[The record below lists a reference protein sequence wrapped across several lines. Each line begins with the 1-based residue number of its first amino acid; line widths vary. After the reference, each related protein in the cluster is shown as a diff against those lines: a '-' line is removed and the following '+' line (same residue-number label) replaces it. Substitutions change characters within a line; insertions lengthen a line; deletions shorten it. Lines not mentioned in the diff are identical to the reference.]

1 MRRSQEQCLAVTTLR
16 VKVGEQWYTIEVGD
30 LSHSPVE
37 VNVDGQTFYVEVDS
51 PELQAAHPRQRRG
64 RRPPS
69 RVTAPPLFSRAGAP
83 ISSSDKV
90 LRSPMP
96 GRVISIRVRP
106 GDRVAAGDEVCVV
119 EAMKME
125 QSIRAAQDG
134 VVKEIHVQPMDSV
147 SANDPLIEM
156 E

>member
-1 MRRSQEQCLAVTTLR
+1 MPTYRLR
-16 VKVGEQWYTIEVGD
+16 VGEQWYTVEVGD
-30 LSHSPVE
+30 VSRSPVE
-37 VNVDGQTFYVEVDS
+37 VNVGGQTYYVDVDS
-51 PELQAAHPRQRRG
+51 AAAAPSQPRTRRG

-69 RVTAPPLFSRAGAP
+69 RVAPPALPRMGGSVPSFDP
-83 ISSSDKV
+83 SDKI
-90 LRSPMP
+90 LRAPMP
-96 GRVISIRVRP
+96 GRVIVIRVRP

-134 VVKEIHVQPMDSV
+134 VVKEIYVQPMDSV
-147 SANDPLIEM
+147 GSNDALIEL

>member
-1 MRRSQEQCLAVTTLR
+1 MPTYR
-16 VKVGEQWYTIEVGD
+16 VKIGEQLYTVEVGD
-30 LSHSPVE
+30 VSRSPVE
-37 VNVDGQTFYVEVDS
+37 VSVDGQTFYVEVKAP
-51 PELQAAHPRQRRG
+51 PEEAAQPPTRRG

-69 RVTAPPLFSRAGAP
+69 RIAAPALPRVG
-83 ISSSDKV
+83 SSVPAFDPSDKV
-90 LRSPMP
+90 LRAPMP
-96 GRVISIRVRP
+96 GRVIAIRVRP

-134 VVKEIHVQPMDSV
+134 LVKGIFVQPMDSV
-147 SANDPLIEM
+147 GANDALIEL

>member
-1 MRRSQEQCLAVTTLR
+1 MPTYRIT
-16 VKVGEQWYTIEVGD
+16 VGEHLYTVEVGD
-30 LSHSPVE
+30 VSRSPVE
-37 VNVDGQTFYVEVDS
+37 VNVDGQTFYVDVDAPS
-51 PELQAAHPRQRRG
+51 AEAVQPPTRRG

-69 RVTAPPLFSRAGAP
+69 RIAPPALPRVG
-83 ISSSDKV
+83 SSVPAFDPSDKI
-90 LRSPMP
+90 LRAPMP
-96 GRVISIRVRP
+96 GRVIAIRVRP

-134 VVKEIHVQPMDSV
+134 LVKGIFVQPMDSV
-147 SANDPLIEM
+147 GANDALIEL

>member
-1 MRRSQEQCLAVTTLR
+1 MPTYRIT
-16 VKVGEQWYTIEVGD
+16 VGEHLYTVEVGD
-30 LSHSPVE
+30 VSRSPVE
-37 VNVDGQTFYVEVDS
+37 VNVDGQTFYVDVDAPS
-51 PELQAAHPRQRRG
+51 AEAVQPPTRRG

-69 RVTAPPLFSRAGAP
+69 RIAPPALPRVGSSAP
-83 ISSSDKV
+83 AFDPSDKI
-90 LRSPMP
+90 LRAPMP
-96 GRVISIRVRP
+96 GRVIAIRVRP

-134 VVKEIHVQPMDSV
+134 LVKGIFVQPMDSV
-147 SANDPLIEM
+147 GANDALIEL

>member
-1 MRRSQEQCLAVTTLR
+1 MTTIR
-16 VKVGEQWYTIEVGD
+16 VKVGEQWYTVAVGD
-30 LSHSPVE
+30 LSRSPVE
-37 VNVDGQTFYVEVDS
+37 VTVDGQTYAVEVEA
-51 PELQAAHPRQRRG
+51 PEPPAAPRPRRG

-69 RVTAPPLFSRAGAP
+69 RVAAPAFPRTGVPL
-83 ISSSDKV
+83 SSFDPADAI

-96 GRVISIRVRP
+96 GRVIAIRVRP

-125 QSIRAAQDG
+125 QSIRAARDG
-134 VVKEIHVQPMDSV
+134 IVKEIYAQPMDSV
-147 SANDPLIEM
+147 GANDPLIEL

>member
-1 MRRSQEQCLAVTTLR
+1 MGGDRVLTSIR
-16 VKVGEQWYTIEVGD
+16 VKVGEQWYSVEVGD
-30 LSHSPVE
+30 LSRTPVE
-37 VNVDGQTFYVEVDS
+37 ARVDGEIYYVEVES
-51 PELQAAHPRQRRG
+51 PEPPVTPARARRG

-69 RVTAPPLFSRAGAP
+69 RTLPPAFPRGGASV
-83 ISSSDKV
+83 SSFDPSDGV

-96 GRVISIRVRP
+96 GRVIAIRVRP

-125 QSIRAAQDG
+125 QSIRAARDG
-134 VVKEIHVQPMDSV
+134 VVKEIYVQPMDSV
-147 SANDPLIEM
+147 SANDALIEL

>member
-1 MRRSQEQCLAVTTLR
+1 MPTYRL
-16 VKVGEQWYTIEVGD
+16 KVGEQWYTVEVGD
-30 LSHSPVE
+30 LAHSPVE
-37 VNVDGQTFYVEVDS
+37 VRVDGETYYVEVDS
-51 PELQAAHPRQRRG
+51 GEVMPSPAPPRVRRG

-69 RVTAPPLFSRAGAP
+69 RVAPPPPRVGAP
-83 ISSSDKV
+83 VPAFDPADKA

-96 GRVISIRVRP
+96 GRVIAIRVRP

-125 QSIRAAQDG
+125 QSIRAVQDG
-134 VVKEIHVQPMDSV
+134 VVKEIYVQPMDSV
-147 SANDPLIEM
+147 SANDALIEL

>member
-1 MRRSQEQCLAVTTLR
+1 MYNV
-16 VKVGEQWYTIEVGD
+16 EVGD
-30 LSHSPVE
+30 VSRSPVE
-37 VNVDGQTFYVEVDS
+37 VNVDGQTFYVEVDAPPVES
-51 PELQAAHPRQRRG
+51 AQPPTRRG

-69 RVTAPPLFSRAGAP
+69 RIAPPALPRVG
-83 ISSSDKV
+83 SSVPAFDPSDKV
-90 LRSPMP
+90 LRAPMP
-96 GRVISIRVRP
+96 GRVIAIRVRP

-134 VVKEIHVQPMDSV
+134 VVKGIFVQPMDSV
-147 SANDPLIEM
+147 GANDALIEL

>member
-1 MRRSQEQCLAVTTLR
+1 MATYRL
-16 VKVGEQWYTIEVGD
+16 KVGEQWYTVEVGD
-30 LSHSPVE
+30 LGRSPVE
-37 VNVDGQTFYVEVDS
+37 VSVAGQTYYVEVDPAVVS
-51 PELQAAHPRQRRG
+51 GGPPPARTRRG

-69 RVTAPPLFSRAGAP
+69 RITAPAYPRVGVPLPAFDP
-83 ISSSDKV
+83 SDKV
-90 LRSPMP
+90 LRAPMP
-96 GRVISIRVRP
+96 GRVIAIRVRP

-134 VVKEIHVQPMDSV
+134 VVKEVHVQPMDSV
-147 SANDPLIEM
+147 GANDALIEL

>member
-1 MRRSQEQCLAVTTLR
+1 MPTYRLR
-16 VKVGEQWYTIEVGD
+16 VGDQWFTVEVGD
-30 LSHSPVE
+30 VSRSPVE
-37 VNVDGQTFYVEVDS
+37 VNVDGQTYYVESESALSES
-51 PELQAAHPRQRRG
+51 PQPPIRRG

-69 RVTAPPLFSRAGAP
+69 RIAPPALPRVGGAP
-83 ISSSDKV
+83 SAFDPSDKV
-90 LRSPMP
+90 LRAPMP
-96 GRVISIRVRP
+96 GRVIAIRVRP

-134 VVKEIHVQPMDSV
+134 VVKDIYVQPMDSV
-147 SANDPLIEM
+147 GANDALIEL

>member
-1 MRRSQEQCLAVTTLR
+1 MPTYRLR
-16 VKVGEQWYTIEVGD
+16 VGEQWYSVEVGD
-30 LSHSPVE
+30 VSRSPVE
-37 VNVDGQTFYVEVDS
+37 VSVDGQTYYVAVE
-51 PELQAAHPRQRRG
+51 EGEAAHAPPRSRRG

-69 RVTAPPLFSRAGAP
+69 RVAPPALPRVGGAAP
-83 ISSSDKV
+83 AFDPSDKV
-90 LRSPMP
+90 LRAPMP
-96 GRVISIRVRP
+96 GRVIAIRVRP

-134 VVKEIHVQPMDSV
+134 LVKEIFVQPMDSV
-147 SANDPLIEM
+147 GANDALIEL

>member
-1 MRRSQEQCLAVTTLR
+1 MPIYRLR
-16 VKVGEQWYTIEVGD
+16 VGENWYTVDVGD
-30 LSHSPVE
+30 VSRSPVE
-37 VNVDGQTFYVEVDS
+37 VSVDGQTYYVAVDETET
-51 PELQAAHPRQRRG
+51 PAAQPRSRRG

-69 RVTAPPLFSRAGAP
+69 RLAPPTLPRVGGGVPAFDP
-83 ISSSDKV
+83 TDKV
-90 LRSPMP
+90 LRAPMP
-96 GRVISIRVRP
+96 GRVIAIRVRP

-134 VVKEIHVQPMDSV
+134 VVKEIFVQPMDSV
-147 SANDPLIEM
+147 GANDALIEM

>member
-1 MRRSQEQCLAVTTLR
+1 MTTLR
-16 VKVGEQWYTIEVGD
+16 LKVGEQWYTVEVGD
-30 LSHSPVE
+30 LSRSPVE
-37 VNVDGQTFYVEVDS
+37 VNVDGQTYYVEVES
-51 PELQAAHPRQRRG
+51 PEPSPAQTQPRGRRS

-69 RVTAPPLFSRAGAP
+69 RVTTPPLPRVAASVPSFDP
-83 ISSSDKV
+83 SDKV

-125 QSIRAAQDG
+125 QSIRAALDG
-134 VVKEIHVQPMDSV
+134 QVKEIYVQPMDSV
-147 SANDPLIEM
+147 SANDALIEL

>member
-1 MRRSQEQCLAVTTLR
+1 MDLTTIR
-16 VKVGEQWYTIEVGD
+16 VKVGEQWYTVEVGD

-37 VNVDGQTFYVEVDS
+37 VNVAGQTYYVEVEA
-51 PELQAAHPRQRRG
+51 PESAPVPAPTRGRRG

-69 RVTAPPLFSRAGAP
+69 RVTPPPAFPRTGAP
-83 ISSSDKV
+83 LSSFNPADKI

-106 GDRVAAGDEVCVV
+106 GDRVASGDELCVV

-125 QSIRAAQDG
+125 QSIRATQDG
-134 VVKEIHVQPMDSV
+134 RIKEIYVQPMDSV
-147 SANDPLIEM
+147 SANDPLIEL